1 MKKIKFIIL
10 FVFAILMGNSLAQ
23 TTTWKIDPVHSK
35 IGFSVRHLIISEVEG
50 RFKSFEG
57 SVTANKEDFSGS
69 AIVFS
74 LDTKSVFTDNTRR
87 DKDLKSANFFDAENY
102 PEITFKSTSF
112 EKVDGNKYKM
122 EGDFT
127 IKGKTNHIIMDV
139 IYGGKVKDPWG
150 NMRAGFK
157 VTGKISRFDYN
168 LKWNKLLEA
177 GGAVVGKEVTIKC
190 NIELI
195 KQKNKKD

>member
-10 FVFAILMGNSLAQ
+10 FGLIILTGHSIAQ

-57 SVTANKEDFSGS
+57 SVTTDKEDFNGS
-69 AIVFS
+69 KIVFS
-74 LDTKSVFTDNTRR
+74 LDARSVLTDNTRR
-87 DKDLKSANFFDAENY
+87 DNDLKSANFFDAEEY

-112 EKVDGNKYKM
+112 EKVEGNKYKL
-122 EGDFT
+122 EGNFT
-127 IKGKTNHIIMDV
+127 IKGITNHIIMDV
-139 IYGGKVKDPWG
+139 IYGGTIKDPWG

-157 VTGKISRFDYN
+157 ITGKINRFDYN

-177 GGAVVGKEVTIKC
+177 GGAVVGKEITITC
-190 NIELI
+190 NIEVI
-195 KQKNKKD
+195 KQK

>member
-10 FVFAILMGNSLAQ
+10 FGLIILTGHSIAQ

-57 SVTANKEDFSGS
+57 SVTTDKEDFNGS
-69 AIVFS
+69 KIVFS
-74 LDTKSVFTDNTRR
+74 LDARSVFTDNTRR
-87 DKDLKSANFFDAENY
+87 DNDLKSANFFDAEKY

-112 EKVDGNKYKM
+112 EKVEGNKYKL
-122 EGDFT
+122 EGNFT
-127 IKGKTNHIIMDV
+127 IKGITNHIIMDV
-139 IYGGKVKDPWG
+139 IYGGTIKDPWG

-157 VTGKISRFDYN
+157 ITGKINRFDYN

-177 GGAVVGKEVTIKC
+177 GGAVVGKEITITC
-190 NIELI
+190 NLEVI
-195 KQKNKKD
+195 KQK

>member
-10 FVFAILMGNSLAQ
+10 FGLIILTGHSIAQ

-57 SVTANKEDFSGS
+57 SVTTDKEDFNGS
-69 AIVFS
+69 KIVFS
-74 LDTKSVFTDNTRR
+74 LDARSVFTDNTRR
-87 DKDLKSANFFDAENY
+87 DNDLKSANFFDAEEY

-112 EKVDGNKYKM
+112 EKVEGNKYKL
-122 EGDFT
+122 EGNFT
-127 IKGKTNHIIMDV
+127 IKGITNHIIMDV
-139 IYGGKVKDPWG
+139 IYGGTIKDPWG

-157 VTGKISRFDYN
+157 ITGKINRFDYN

-177 GGAVVGKEVTIKC
+177 GGAVVGKEITITC
-190 NIELI
+190 NIEVI
-195 KQKNKKD
+195 KQK

>member
-10 FVFAILMGNSLAQ
+10 FGLIILTGHSIAQ

-57 SVTANKEDFSGS
+57 SVTTDKEDFNGS
-69 AIVFS
+69 KIVFS
-74 LDTKSVFTDNTRR
+74 LDARSVLTDNTRR
-87 DKDLKSANFFDAENY
+87 DNDLKSANFFDAEKY
-102 PEITFKSTSF
+102 SEITFKSTSF
-112 EKVDGNKYKM
+112 EKVEGNKYKL
-122 EGDFT
+122 EGNFT
-127 IKGKTNHIIMDV
+127 IKGITNHIIMDV
-139 IYGGKVKDPWG
+139 IYGGTIKDPWG

-157 VTGKISRFDYN
+157 ITGKINRFDYN

-177 GGAVVGKEVTIKC
+177 GGAVVGKEITITC
-190 NIELI
+190 NIEVI
-195 KQKNKKD
+195 KQK

>member
-10 FVFAILMGNSLAQ
+10 FGLIILTGHSIAQ

-57 SVTANKEDFSGS
+57 SVTTDKEDFNGS
-69 AIVFS
+69 KIVFS
-74 LDTKSVFTDNTRR
+74 LDARSVLTDNTRR
-87 DKDLKSANFFDAENY
+87 DNDLKSANFFDAEKY

-112 EKVDGNKYKM
+112 EKVEGNKYKL
-122 EGDFT
+122 EGNFT
-127 IKGKTNHIIMDV
+127 IKGITNHIIMDV
-139 IYGGKVKDPWG
+139 IYGGTIKDPWG

-157 VTGKISRFDYN
+157 ITGKINRFDYN

-177 GGAVVGKEVTIKC
+177 GGAVVGKEITITC
-190 NIELI
+190 NIEVI
-195 KQKNKKD
+195 KQK